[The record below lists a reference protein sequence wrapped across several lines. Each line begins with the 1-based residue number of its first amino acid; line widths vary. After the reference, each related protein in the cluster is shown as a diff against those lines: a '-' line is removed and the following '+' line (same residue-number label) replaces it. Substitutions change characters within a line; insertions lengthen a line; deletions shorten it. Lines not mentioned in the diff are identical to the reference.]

1 MGPPQIVASKAN
13 VTICGVTKIMEI
25 NKAVIPAAGLGTRF
39 LPATKASPK
48 EMLPLLDKPLIQYS
62 VEEAI
67 ASGIKNIIL
76 ITGKGKRSIED
87 HFDYSFELEHFL
99 RERGKLKILNQ
110 IKEIADLA
118 NFIFIR
124 QKHPL
129 GLGHAILC
137 AKDMVTSEPFAVFL
151 PDSVFI
157 DAEIPCIQQL
167 IKIYEKYR
175 FSVVALMQ
183 VEKKEY
189 HRYGM
194 CKIKKIGPRV
204 YQVLDLV
211 EKPTKISD
219 SPSNLA
225 IAERYI
231 LTPKIFECLEK
242 TPPGAGGEIQIT
254 DGIRA
259 LLKYQPVYGYEFE
272 GKRLDAGDQLGYI
285 KATIALALGRKDLKK
300 DLKAYL
306 KEILKKNV

>member
-1 MGPPQIVASKAN
+1 
-13 VTICGVTKIMEI
+13 MEI
-25 NKAVIPAAGLGTRF
+25 KKAVIPAAGLGTRF

-48 EMLPLLDKPLIQYS
+48 EMLPLVDKPLIQYS

-67 ASGIKNIIL
+67 TSGIKNIIL

-87 HFDYSFELEHFL
+87 HFDYAFELEHFL
-99 RERGKLKILNQ
+99 HERGKLNGINQ

-137 AKDMVTSEPFAVFL
+137 AKEVVGGEPFAVFL
-151 PDSVFI
+151 PDSVFVETEVP
-157 DAEIPCIQQL
+157 AIQQL
-167 IKIYEKYR
+167 IQRYEKYR
-175 FSVVALMQ
+175 YSVIALMQ

-189 HRYGM
+189 SRYGM
-194 CKIKKIGPRV
+194 CKVKKIGPRT
-204 YQVLDLV
+204 YQIFDLV
-211 EKPTKISD
+211 EKPAPPSD

-254 DGIRA
+254 DGLRA

-272 GKRLDAGDQLGYI
+272 GRRLDAGEKLGYI
-285 KATIALALGRKDLKK
+285 KATIEIALSKREMREELKKYLKEVLGRKK
-300 DLKAYL
+300 
-306 KEILKKNV
+306 